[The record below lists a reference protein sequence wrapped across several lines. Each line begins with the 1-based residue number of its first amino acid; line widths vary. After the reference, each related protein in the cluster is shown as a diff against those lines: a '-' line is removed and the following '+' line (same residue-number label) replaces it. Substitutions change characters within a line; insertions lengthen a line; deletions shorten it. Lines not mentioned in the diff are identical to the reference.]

1 MVYDSTRNKIYEDFI
16 GKEISSTQAAFRY
29 LRYEIEALDRTIDF
43 YEFCLER
50 RRHPMDTSCSCY
62 LWIGSDDKAEGLNKN
77 EQYQEIKKA
86 FLSEHQE
93 DEPEFQ
99 MVNWLEESWLFKANE
114 ILGLEKKVDDM
125 LAGNYDE
132 ELAKDSDTQ

>member
-16 GKEISSTQAAFRY
+16 GKKNSLAIFDY

-43 YEFCLER
+43 YEFCLENHR
-50 RRHPMDTSCSCY
+50 DPMDTSCSCF
-62 LWIGSDDKAEGLNKN
+62 LWIGSDDKAEGLDKN

-93 DEPEFQ
+93 IDSEVQ
-99 MVNWLEESWLFKANE
+99 MVNWLEDLWLSKADE
-114 ILGLEKKVDDM
+114 ILGLEEEVEDM
-125 LAGNYDE
+125 LSGNLVE
-132 ELAKDSDTQ
+132 EPAEDSDRP